1 MEYITPSSFRG
12 EVFNVSSYII
22 DPYVSLKAL
31 IVIQEL
37 KDFLNYSVA
46 ARSPVSLEA
55 KQCAASRNKCRNIT
69 DKSK

>member
-1 MEYITPSSFRG
+1 MY
-12 EVFNVSSYII
+12 NVSSYII
-22 DPYVSLKAL
+22 DTCASLKPL

-37 KDFLNYSVA
+37 KGFLNYGVA

-55 KQCAASRNKCRNIT
+55 KQCAASRDKCRNIT